1 LRQQLLQACCT
12 IAGMGPLDGCTGPL
26 PRDAPFPP
34 VHAPPPSQP
43 AARPHAGAIVC
54 TYEKASQLVNQL
66 LQECKDN
73 GSSPADYLSTLVVDE
88 VHMVGE
94 PDR

>member
-1 LRQQLLQACCT
+1 
-12 IAGMGPLDGCTGPL
+12 
-26 PRDAPFPP
+26 
-34 VHAPPPSQP
+34 
-43 AARPHAGAIVC
+43 
-54 TYEKASQLVNQL
+54 VNQL